1 MSFYSYVLL
10 FLCHFLY
17 HFIFMSFF
25 ISFYFY
31 VIFYIILFLHY
42 SIFMSFYFLDHFVIF
57 WGYVFQCLALECITS
72 KALAVCYSIFM
83 FFYFHIILFL
93 RYSIF
98 MSFYFLDHF
107 VIFWGYAFQ
116 CLALECIT
124 SKPLAVWYSIFLIF
138 HFLIFYFLIF
148 HFLIDYFLEYV
159 ITSQNYGSCL

>member
-1 MSFYSYVLL
+1 
-10 FLCHFLY
+10 
-17 HFIFMSFF
+17 
-25 ISFYFY
+25 
-31 VIFYIILFLHY
+31 
-42 SIFMSFYFLDHFVIF
+42 MSFYFLDHFVIF
-57 WGYVFQCLALECITS
+57 WGYVFQCLVLECITS

-124 SKPLAVWYSIFLIF
+124 SKPLAVYYSIFRSLELYVVLFSRSLCDPTLAVCYSIF
-138 HFLIFYFLIF
+138 RSLNLYIILF
-148 HFLIDYFLEYV
+148 
-159 ITSQNYGSCL
+159 SRSCCDLLGLCIPMLSIGMHNL